1 MRRSAAVFLA
11 LSMIVVATLAGCSGG
26 SGAAPTTG
34 VVRGDITATISVS
47 GNLEAPGDRLVSF
60 TVPGTVDSVLV
71 KKGDSVKRGDVLAQL
86 ETTDLQRNVDL
97 SRTHLAQAQAQYNV
111 ADQQLRAT
119 VYPNYYG
126 TYVVDI
132 PSLWKALD
140 DANGRVEQVRV
151 LTEQGDVTEANAV
164 LDQLLDDI
172 ASARVSSEA
181 RNWELPA
188 QVKAMQYQ
196 RDAAAAAVTGAQ
208 LALQAAKDMLGD
220 ATITA
225 PIDGMV
231 ATANVKEGD
240 ILTAANLAV
249 PAFRIV
255 DPSNLDMTG
264 LIDEMDVAGIKLGQ
278 DVVVTL
284 DALPGVDV
292 SGTVTFISDAAL
304 IQAGVVLYP
313 TTISLKNP
321 DPGVKDGMSATAD
334 IIVEKHDSVLI
345 LPTSAVFKGTNG
357 GDIVY
362 LIGSD
367 GKSMAQVVTTGLRSG
382 RNVEITSGLRDGDVV
397 ALQAPA

>member
-11 LSMIVVATLAGCSGG
+11 LSMIVVATLAGCSGD
-26 SGAAPTTG
+26 SGAAPTTT
-34 VVRGDITATISVS
+34 VIHGDITDTVSVS

-71 KKGDSVKRGDVLAQL
+71 KKGDAVKRGDILAQL
-86 ETTDLQRNVDL
+86 DTTDLQRNVDL
-97 SRTHLAQAQAQYNV
+97 SRTHLEQAQAQYNV

-140 DANGRVEQVRV
+140 DANGRIEQVRV
-151 LTEQGDVTEANAV
+151 LTEQGDITEANVV

-172 ASARVSSEA
+172 AGARVSSEA
-181 RNWELPA
+181 RNWDLPA

-196 RDAAAAAVTGAQ
+196 RDAAAAAVKGAQ

-231 ATANVKEGD
+231 ATANVKECD
-240 ILTAANLAV
+240 ILTAVNLAA

-255 DPSNLDMTG
+255 DPSHLEMTG

-278 DVVVTL
+278 EVVVTL

-334 IIVEKHDSVLI
+334 IIVQKHSNVLI
-345 LPTSAVFKGTNG
+345 LPTAALFKGTS

-362 LIGSD
+362 LVGSD
-367 GKSMAQVVTTGLRSG
+367 GKSTAQPVTTGLRSG
-382 RNVEITSGLRDGDVV
+382 RNIEITSGLRDGDVV